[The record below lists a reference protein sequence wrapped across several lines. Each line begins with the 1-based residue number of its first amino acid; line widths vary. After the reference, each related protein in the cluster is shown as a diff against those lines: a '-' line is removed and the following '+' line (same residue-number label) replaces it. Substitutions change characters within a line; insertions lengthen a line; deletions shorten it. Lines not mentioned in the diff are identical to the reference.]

1 MRRIAATIVLTFG
14 VVVLVAGAALAVT
27 KMCPGKCRGTA
38 DDGLVGGSRANTIY
52 AEDGNDRVLG
62 RGGEGALKGGNGHD
76 EVYGQEGNDRVKGSA
91 GMDEVYGGPGDD
103 LVRGGTVERT
113 NDGAR
118 DVLDCGEGTDT
129 AYFVEGQ
136 DTAIGCEIT
145 NPPPE

>member
-91 GMDEVYGGPGDD
+91 GTDEVYGGPGDD
-103 LVRGGTVERT
+103 LVRGAPWSGRT
-113 NDGAR
+113 TGRATFSTAAKAR
-118 DVLDCGEGTDT
+118 TRPT
-129 AYFVEGQ
+129 SWRARTPQ
-136 DTAIGCEIT
+136 
-145 NPPPE
+145 